1 MQAIT
6 FPSAEQLV
14 VILNGSCIPQGVA
27 TTDAGWCLDPSGF
40 IYFDDYEGGY
50 DFYGEIHIMGNRAQV
65 SIDEA
70 FRQVSSVDELVDF
83 IQQEWMNESE
93 QYY

>member
-1 MQAIT
+1 MEAIT

-27 TTDAGWCLDPSGF
+27 TTDAGWCVESSDS
-40 IYFDDYEGGY
+40 ISFDDCEGGY
-50 DFYGEIHIMGNRAQV
+50 DFHGEISIMGDRAQV
-65 SIDEA
+65 CIDEA

-83 IQQEWMNESE
+83 IRQEWGIGI
-93 QYY
+93 YY

>member
-27 TTDAGWCLDPSGF
+27 TTDAGWCVESSDS
-40 IYFDDYEGGY
+40 ISFDDCEGGY
-50 DFYGEIHIMGNRAQV
+50 DFRCEISLHDDSIRVSVDGE
-65 SIDEA
+65 STT
-70 FRQVSSVDELVDF
+70 VSSVDELVDY
-83 IQQEWMNESE
+83 IQGQWSIGV
-93 QYY
+93 YY